1 MCNDNSVFM
10 SRRYLRY
17 NSQRVLQSELTD
29 CSIILRGRNE
39 QFVIKTEEKR
49 THSIFVTLSAISSF
63 LTSTTSTSRTTWS
76 SPSPMR
82 GNTNAEVTTK
92 QGEGGRLRSVQK
104 NGSAN
109 LEGHFGPG
117 YCGLNI
123 ANPCAYLISSV
134 SFDLFFFY
142 FPLQE
147 VKDVLILGRGHSN
160 KAKTRHPIAHNI
172 KFNLHQIEA
181 NVANKLW
188 GAKRIT

>member
-1 MCNDNSVFM
+1 M
-10 SRRYLRY
+10 
-17 NSQRVLQSELTD
+17 
-29 CSIILRGRNE
+29 
-39 QFVIKTEEKR
+39 
-49 THSIFVTLSAISSF
+49 
-63 LTSTTSTSRTTWS
+63 
-76 SPSPMR
+76 
-82 GNTNAEVTTK
+82 
-92 QGEGGRLRSVQK
+92 RLRLVQK
-104 NGSAN
+104 SGSAN
-109 LEGHFGPG
+109 LKGHFGPG
-117 YCGLNI
+117 YCGLHI